1 MVIHGGENISNKHHR
16 LSHDVIVSVFD
27 RDVSTTLFE
36 FFWKG
41 IGYASP
47 FEPLYLAVI
56 GLYKPL

>member
-1 MVIHGGENISNKHHR
+1 MVIHGGENISNKYLR
-16 LSHDVIVSVFD
+16 LSHDVIVPYLIATFRQLSLSF
-27 RDVSTTLFE
+27 LE
-36 FFWKG
+36 G